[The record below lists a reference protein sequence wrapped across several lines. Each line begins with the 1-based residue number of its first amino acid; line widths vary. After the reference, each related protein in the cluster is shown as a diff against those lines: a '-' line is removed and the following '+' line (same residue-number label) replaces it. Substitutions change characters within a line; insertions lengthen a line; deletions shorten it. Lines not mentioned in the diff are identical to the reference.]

1 MLHIMDARHA
11 NPATMTP
18 GAQPQPDGTLIYPA
32 ETGH

>member
-1 MLHIMDARHA
+1 MDEHHV

-32 ETGH
+32 EAEH